1 MDSFDVLD
9 TLPSTSSPLEIP
21 SGCLHEESIQNDK
34 HTSLCT
40 SCGEVIS
47 KTISQERDWYFKSG
61 SNPSRNQIRVVDDR
75 SIYKD
80 VENLKFS
87 DHVVHIANTI
97 YQGVTEQK
105 VYRGNARRAIISAC
119 VFHAYKIIGEPQIYK
134 NLIKTF
140 NLNRK
145 IGLKGLKHVSIH
157 APKGS
162 PIYTNYI
169 TPRTFICYFMEKLQA
184 SEDTKTR
191 VNELY
196 TTIEDRSNKL
206 MRSRPQS
213 IAAGLVYYWT
223 KSQGID
229 IPLKSF
235 SHMSDLSEL
244 TILKIEKEIASIID
258 GERSLRSQPHHHHVS

>member
-9 TLPSTSSPLEIP
+9 TLLTPPLP
-21 SGCLHEESIQNDK
+21 PTCATDDCLHESIFHDK
-34 HTSLCT
+34 HTSLCA

-61 SNPSRNQIRVVDDR
+61 SNPSRTQLRAVDDR

-87 DHVVHIANTI
+87 DHVVHIANSI

-119 VFHAYKIIGEPQIYK
+119 IFHAYKMIGEPQIYK

-162 PIYTNYI
+162 PIYANYI
-169 TPRTFICYFMEKLQA
+169 TPRTFISYFMDKLQA
-184 SEDTKTR
+184 NEETKVR
-191 VNELY
+191 VNALY
-196 TTIEDRSNKL
+196 ATIEDRSNKL

-244 TILKIEKEIASIID
+244 TILKIEREIATIID
-258 GERSLRSQPHHHHVS
+258 AGSSSRALVTSLQ

>member
-9 TLPSTSSPLEIP
+9 TLLATPSPPACDVGECS
-21 SGCLHEESIQNDK
+21 HESIFNDK
-34 HTSLCT
+34 HTSLCA

-61 SNPSRNQIRVVDDR
+61 SNPSRTQLRTIDDR
-75 SIYKD
+75 TIYKD

-87 DHVVHIANTI
+87 DHVVHIANNI

-119 VFHAYKIIGEPQIYK
+119 IFHAYKIIGEPQIYK

-184 SEDTKTR
+184 SEETKLR

-196 TTIEDRSNKL
+196 ATIEDRSNKL

-244 TILKIEKEIASIID
+244 TIIKIEKEIASIID
-258 GERSLRSQPHHHHVS
+258 AAAPSRAS